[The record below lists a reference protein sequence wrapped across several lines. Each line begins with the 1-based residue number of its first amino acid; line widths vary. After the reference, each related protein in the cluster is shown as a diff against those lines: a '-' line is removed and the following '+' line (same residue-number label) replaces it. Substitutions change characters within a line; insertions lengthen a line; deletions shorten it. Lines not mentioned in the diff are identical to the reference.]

1 MAQNTARGTPARA
14 LLLFALLSGVV
25 VVAAWRDALRRKEME
40 HVTYPTAVGDTDYYK
55 PGGEPLKI
63 DVAGTLFTLQER
75 PAEIRIS
82 RDDRMFRVPL
92 AVPVPRLY
100 TPSETWPAEDI
111 PPLYLKTAPGEYQR
125 MELAK

>member
-1 MAQNTARGTPARA
+1 MAQNTARGTPARV

-25 VVAAWRDALRRKEME
+25 VVAAWRDALRRRDIE
-40 HVTYPTAVGDTDYYK
+40 HVTYPTAVGDTAYYK
-55 PGGEPLKI
+55 PGSEPVKI
-63 DVAGTLFTLQER
+63 TVGDAVFTLQER

-100 TPSETWPAEDI
+100 TVSETWPAGEI
-111 PPLYLKTAPGEYQR
+111 PELYLKTAPGEYQR
-125 MELAK
+125 MELVK